1 MATMVEFDRFSAED
15 GACFVFRAV
24 GSDEELY
31 VYNFCNGIA
40 TIYCEGEDTPSVSA
54 STISGCFD
62 DGSNLASELC
72 KIFMNDDGTMQTNKL
87 EAIHLKT
94 HLSPITVEIK
104 KRGA

>member
-1 MATMVEFDRFSAED
+1 MATMVEFDKFSAED
-15 GACFVFRAV
+15 RALFVFRVV

-31 VYNFCNGIA
+31 VYDFCNGIA
-40 TIYCEGEDTPSVSA
+40 TIYCEDEYGPSIGA

-62 DGSNLASELC
+62 DESNLASELC
-72 KIFMNDDGTMQTNKL
+72 KIFLNNDGTMKEDKL

-94 HLSPITVEIK
+94 HLSQITLEIK